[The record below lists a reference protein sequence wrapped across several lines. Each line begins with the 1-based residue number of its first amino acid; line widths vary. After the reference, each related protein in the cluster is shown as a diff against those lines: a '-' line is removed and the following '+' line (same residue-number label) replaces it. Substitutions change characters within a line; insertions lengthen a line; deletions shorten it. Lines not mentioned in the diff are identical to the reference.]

1 MKAINTNYFSKGVM
15 RSSANQTN
23 NLFLALAIMVLAW
36 VLQNKDF
43 NNMEVIVHPQVIEI
57 TD

>member
-1 MKAINTNYFSKGVM
+1 MNITSRKQHITGAIMTRKTE
-15 RSSANQTN
+15 TN
-23 NLFLALAIMVLAW
+23 NLFLALAIIVLAW

-43 NNMEVIVHPQVIEI
+43 NNMEVTVHPQVIEI